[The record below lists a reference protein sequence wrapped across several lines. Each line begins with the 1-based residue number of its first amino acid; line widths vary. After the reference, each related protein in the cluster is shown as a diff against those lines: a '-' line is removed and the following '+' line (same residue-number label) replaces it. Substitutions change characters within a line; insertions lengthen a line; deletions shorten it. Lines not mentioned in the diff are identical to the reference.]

1 SVVIGNHKAIG
12 ERANQQPSSALIG
25 EGRACC
31 SLDPACCRI
40 AHVPLRLTAG
50 RINHRR
56 QELAGKMPATA
67 SRMLAL
73 PIAYGDYSVTLLS
86 RVNEEKQT
94 TDRYTLADL
103 ERWSEITRE
112 IDPPIRL
119 GVFGDPVAHSLSP
132 QMQNAALRAF
142 EINMQYARF
151 HIRANELRS
160 ALRFIHELD
169 FVGINLTVPHKVVG
183 LAQIDVADES
193 ASRCGAVN
201 TLRLHGEKLI
211 GANTDAEGFS
221 RAVRSEFSIDLRDL
235 RVMILG
241 AGGGTGHAIAWQCAL
256 ENCERLVLV
265 NRTSAK
271 TSAIVDRLRPFFAE
285 PRVLGPVARLE
296 AVGWDETAMRAQLA
310 DIDLIV
316 NTTPL
321 GINPSDPAPIPARL
335 LLPHHIVFDCV
346 YRPSKTAL
354 LRAADEAGARG
365 ANGLSMLLY
374 QGALSFS

>member
-1 SVVIGNHKAIG
+1 MK
-12 ERANQQPSSALIG
+12 Q
-25 EGRACC
+25 
-31 SLDPACCRI
+31 
-40 AHVPLRLTAG
+40 
-50 RINHRR
+50 
-56 QELAGKMPATA
+56 
-67 SRMLAL
+67 
-73 PIAYGDYSVTLLS
+73 
-86 RVNEEKQT
+86 EEKT

-103 ERWSEITRE
+103 EKWSEVARDV
-112 IDPPIRL
+112 DPPIRL

-132 QMQNAALRAF
+132 QMQDAALRAC

-151 HIRANELRS
+151 HIRANELGS
-160 ALRFIHELD
+160 ALRFLRKLD
-169 FVGINLTVPHKVVG
+169 FVGINLTVPHKITG
-183 LAQIDVADES
+183 LAQIDAVDES

-201 TLRLHGEKLI
+201 AVCLHDKKLI
-211 GANTDAEGFS
+211 GSNTDAEGFS

-265 NRTSAK
+265 NRTLAK
-271 TSAIVDRLRPFFAE
+271 TNGIVQRLRPFFAE

-296 AVGWDETAMRAQLA
+296 ALAWDETAVRAQLA

-316 NTTPL
+316 NATPL
-321 GINPSDPAPIPARL
+321 GMNASDPAPIPARL
-335 LLPHHIVFDCV
+335 LAPHHIVFDCV

-365 ANGLSMLLY
+365 ANGLSMLLH
-374 QGALSFS
+374 QGALSFSIWFNREAPIEAMRSAIAL